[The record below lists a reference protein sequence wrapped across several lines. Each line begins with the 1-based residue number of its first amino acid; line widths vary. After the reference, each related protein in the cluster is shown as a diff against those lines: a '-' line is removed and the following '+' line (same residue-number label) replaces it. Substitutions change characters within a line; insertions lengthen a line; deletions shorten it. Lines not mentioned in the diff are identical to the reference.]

1 MCLNH
6 FILSY
11 KLTLGDRWRRAMDMS
26 YHNLGSV
33 HDQIVQRPQQG
44 APPVADLFG
53 HRDEHLVLG
62 RGRRA
67 PLVQLVLQGARRR
80 GGGAAPCA
88 PQRLP
93 RLVLSDA
100 PLLHLLAA
108 SL

>member
-33 HDQIVQRPQQG
+33 LDQIVQRPQQG

-53 HRDEHLVLG
+53 HRDEHPVP
-62 RGRRA
+62 GRRA
-67 PLVQLVLQGARRR
+67 PLVLQGARRR

-93 RLVLSDA
+93 RLVLSHA